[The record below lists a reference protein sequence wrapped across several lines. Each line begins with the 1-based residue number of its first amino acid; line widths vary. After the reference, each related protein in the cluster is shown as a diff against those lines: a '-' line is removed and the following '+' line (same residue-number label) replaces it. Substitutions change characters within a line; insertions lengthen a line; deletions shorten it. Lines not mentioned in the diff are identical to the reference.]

1 MNDTPETNPCPD
13 PAARLLQSI
22 AVHTGADMAYFHLGS
37 DLRVVAGADPDG
49 DWSADLEYWR
59 DWSWRDL
66 PIEAAYA
73 AHEPFVFHRSASD
86 PFSAKA
92 LANAPTP
99 VGSVLALPLT
109 GPDGDVIGGL
119 DLVSIEERSWSE
131 AEIRAAR
138 TVTQTLLLWSDWS
151 TGLGSLSRRIEADA
165 RRSTALST
173 CAALLL
179 SGRGD
184 DALQAALDALMAATD
199 AQLGFVERNV
209 STAEG
214 PASQTICFSPR
225 SAREYEAGR
234 WQLVPWDSLPECRS
248 SLEEGRPYTVRADQL
263 TGPAAEVYEA
273 SSVASEISVPIFVNG
288 EWVGLIGL
296 ADGLAE
302 RRWDGDLPV
311 LELAASMIAA
321 FWASREIEADIERRA
336 ARERALR
343 ECARIL
349 LSGDE
354 RALEDALEALVTA
367 TSAAC
372 CFVEQNGWDPDLGLV
387 SEVVTVVPPDNDV
400 YDPAHWDRRPW
411 STMPDSF
418 SRLSKGEV
426 FALVATEL
434 GPIEAKTY
442 AESGV
447 GAEIDAP
454 ILVRG
459 QWRGL
464 LAIAVSEP
472 RSWAPEE
479 VELVATA
486 ATLIGAYWERQESI
500 EELREVVRSK
510 DRFLASVSHEVRT
523 PLTAVVGLAEIL
535 RGGLADHPDDQVREL
550 VGLIAEQGFE
560 MANIIEDLLVA
571 GRMEID
577 AVSVVPETIDVVEQV
592 DLALRGVNGA
602 DRVLVERTVTKAAAD
617 PVRFR
622 QIVRNLVT
630 NALRYG
636 GDSVMVAVAEQ
647 GPVATVS
654 VGDNGIG
661 VRAADIERIFEP
673 YQRAGDAPSSAGS
686 VGIGLAVSR
695 HLARKMGGDLV
706 YRRKPGWTWFEFS
719 LPLSGE
725 D

>member
-1 MNDTPETNPCPD
+1 MNTSPESHSRSD
-13 PAARLLQSI
+13 VAERLLRWLS
-22 AVHTGADMAYFHLGS
+22 VHTGADMAYFHLGD
-37 DLRVVAGADPDG
+37 DLRVVTGADPEF
-49 DWSADLEYWR
+49 DWTADADYWR

-86 PFSAKA
+86 EFSARA
-92 LANAPTP
+92 LAEAPTP
-99 VGSVLALPLT
+99 AGTVLAIPLADSS
-109 GPDGDVIGGL
+109 GEVLGGL
-119 DLVSIEERSWSE
+119 DLLSIAERSWSD

-138 TVTQTLLLWSDWS
+138 TVTRTLLLWFDWQA
-151 TGLGSLSRRIEADA
+151 GLGSQSRRIKADA
-165 RRSTALST
+165 RRSEALST
-173 CAALLL
+173 CASLLL

-184 DALQAALDALMAATD
+184 ATLQAALDALMEATD
-199 AQLGFVERNV
+199 AELGFVERNV
-209 STAEG
+209 LSG
-214 PASQTICFSPR
+214 DDLASHTVCFSSPGTEEFE
-225 SAREYEAGR
+225 RER
-234 WQLVPWDSLPECRS
+234 WELVSWERMPECRLA
-248 SLEEGRPYTVRADQL
+248 LEEGRPYALRTDFLQ
-263 TGPAAEVYEA
+263 GPEAEVYDG
-273 SSVASEISVPIFVNG
+273 SWVASEIDVPIFVNG
-288 EWVGLIGL
+288 EWAGLIGF
-296 ADGLAE
+296 ADALPE
-302 RRWDGDLPV
+302 RRWDADLPV
-311 LELAASMIAA
+311 LELAASMIGA
-321 FWASREIEADIERRA
+321 FWANQEVEADVERRA

-349 LSGDE
+349 LSGE
-354 RALEDALEALVTA
+354 EHALDDALAALVQA

-372 CFVEQNGWDPDLGLV
+372 CFVEQNTWDPELGLV
-387 SEVVTVVPPDNDV
+387 SELVTVVPLDNGV
-400 YDPAHWDRRPW
+400 YDPGHWDRRPW

-418 SRLSKGEV
+418 ARLSKGQV

-454 ILVRG
+454 IMVRG

-464 LAIAVSEP
+464 LAIAVAEP
-472 RSWAPEE
+472 RQWAPEE

-486 ATLIGAYWERQESI
+486 ATLIGAYWERQESMD
-500 EELREVVRSK
+500 ELREVVRSK

-535 RGGLADHPDDQVREL
+535 RSILADHPDDQVREL

-577 AVSVVPETIDVVEQV
+577 AVSVVGETVDILDQI

-602 DRVLVERTVTKAAAD
+602 ERVVVERTPCKAVAD

-636 GDSVMVAVAEQ
+636 GETVLVSIAESVTH
-647 GPVATVS
+647 ATVS
-654 VGDNGIG
+654 VGDNGVG
-661 VRAADIERIFEP
+661 VRAADVERIFEP
-673 YQRAGDAPSSAGS
+673 YERAGDAPSSAGS

-706 YRRKPGWTWFEFS
+706 YRRKPGWTWFELS
-719 LPLSGE
+719 LPVLS
-725 D
+725 DD